1 MFQGDEWKV
10 MGLAGWG
17 EPEYYQ
23 YIKEN
28 VLTLVGDNEFRFNAS
43 VLDHHLAK
51 KYMFSR
57 RLTDALGPRR
67 DSNEEI
73 TVRHQNIAASAQKAL
88 EEIVLRML
96 TWLHK
101 ATGEHRLCLAG
112 GVILN
117 SLMNGRIIRESPFNE
132 FFFQPAAGDSGCA
145 LGACYHIWH
154 SVLKKPRGFLMEHS
168 YWGPSFTAEECQAA
182 LRGKEVTYEQLDD
195 DTLTGKVARCLAD
208 GQLVA
213 RFQGRMEWGPRALGN
228 RSFLAD
234 PRRPET
240 REKLNKQVKLREW
253 FRPLAP
259 SLLAESAERIFGV
272 PYYDPFMITVHPVRE
287 SMREALGAVVHV
299 DGTARPQTVRR
310 DINPSYWNLVS
321 RFEQLRGI
329 PCLLNTSFNI
339 QEPIVCTPED
349 AVATFLR
356 SSVPL
361 LVLENNLVRRKGD
374 KSEEAKLRHR
384 AAPVPA

>member
-1 MFQGDEWKV
+1 
-10 MGLAGWG
+10 
-17 EPEYYQ
+17 
-23 YIKEN
+23 
-28 VLTLVGDNEFRFNAS
+28 
-43 VLDHHLAK
+43 
-51 KYMFSR
+51 
-57 RLTDALGPRR
+57 
-67 DSNEEI
+67 
-73 TVRHQNIAASAQKAL
+73 
-88 EEIVLRML
+88 
-96 TWLHK
+96 
-101 ATGEHRLCLAG
+101 
-112 GVILN
+112 
-117 SLMNGRIIRESPFNE
+117 
-132 FFFQPAAGDSGCA
+132 
-145 LGACYHIWH
+145 
-154 SVLKKPRGFLMEHS
+154 MEHS

-195 DTLTGKVARCLAD
+195 DTLAGKVARCLAD

-259 SLLAESAERIFGV
+259 SLLAESAERVFGV
-272 PYYDPFMITVHPVRE
+272 PYYDPFMITVHPVRD
-287 SMREALGAVVHV
+287 SMRGALGAVVHV

-310 DINPSYWNLVS
+310 EINPSYWNLVS
-321 RFEQLRGI
+321 RFEQLSGV

-374 KSEEAKLRHR
+374 ERDKGKLRHR